1 MAGSLAAV
9 RDYLDRGRG
18 LAQDGI
24 TEKSPVCARMQASIC
39 LPKRG
44 ISCSVKTGTV
54 TRGSFGKSSLK
65 FSILATVLPRLSLVR
80 TRTESDRMVL
90 ILSGLTK
97 HIYLYIY
104 MNCYML

>member
-24 TEKSPVCARMQASIC
+24 TEKSPVCARVQASIC

-44 ISCSVKTGTV
+44 ISCSVKNGNCNERV
-54 TRGSFGKSSLK
+54 TWKEQFKVLDTCYGITKVVTCQNKGRVGSYG
-65 FSILATVLPRLSLVR
+65 
-80 TRTESDRMVL
+80 SDPIRFDKTY
-90 ILSGLTK
+90 IF
-97 HIYLYIY
+97 IYI
-104 MNCYML
+104 